1 VHIKRYLCRNVIVSV
16 MKCPVCGNDCIQY
29 AHELIDR
36 MPEIFAPCSGC
47 KSRTLQKDTPLKEFY
62 YETCDCGKRFID
74 EVFAHIY
81 IIMVDEGDLAKTDP
95 LKKVGYPLIHPGFA
109 LVSAPY
115 LPKKSLV
122 LLSPVISPSTA
133 DRIVQEVPEVRGV
146 VKCDH
151 FIPGAVDVNLSKTP
165 QTYQLLAGCDV
176 RADIFY
182 TSTHPVIAYKQQS
195 KLHIEFPRGYDPKI
209 ISVGAH
215 VLRKMPRVFVDANSG
230 AGTLGILGGM
240 LGVPHVILN
249 DAWYAAA
256 FWSAYN
262 LQVNKEYLLV
272 EGDVHFIEEYEQME
286 KHPVVREPVKIAEVR
301 GDQVFEVY
309 QGDFRRLH
317 TVLPHE
323 TNILAVLDLFEK
335 GNKEFDTRIQAE
347 WKAQVGGD
355 VFIP

>member
-1 VHIKRYLCRNVIVSV
+1 
-16 MKCPVCGNDCIQY
+16 MKCPVCGNDCVQY
-29 AHELIDR
+29 AHELIDK
-36 MPEIFAPCSGC
+36 MPEIFSPCSGC
-47 KSRTLQKDTPLKEFY
+47 KSRTLQKDTPLQELYF
-62 YETCDCGKRFID
+62 ETCACGKRFID
-74 EVFAHIY
+74 EVFAQLY

-109 LVSAPY
+109 MVSAPY
-115 LPKKSLV
+115 LPKKSLI
-122 LLSPVISPSTA
+122 LLSPDISPSA
-133 DRIVQEVPEVRGV
+133 AERIIREVPEVKGV
-146 VKCDH
+146 VKCGH
-151 FIPGAVDVNLSKTP
+151 FIPGAVDVNLLKTP

-195 KLHIEFPRGYDPKI
+195 KMHIEFPRGYDPKI

-215 VLRKMPRVFVDANSG
+215 VLRKTPQLFIDANCG

-249 DAWYAAA
+249 DAWYAAS

-262 LQVNKEYLLV
+262 LEVNKEYLLV
-272 EGDVHFIEEYEQME
+272 EDDVHFIEKYEQME
-286 KHPVVREPVKIAEVR
+286 QHPVVQNPVKIAELK
-301 GDQVFEVY
+301 GDQFFEVY
-309 QGDFRRLH
+309 QGDFRRLY
-317 TVLPHE
+317 TILPKE
-323 TNILAVLDLFEK
+323 GNILTVLDLFEK
-335 GNKEFDTRIQAE
+335 GDKKFDTQIQAE